1 VLLLLKPNRVM
12 KSGFLPAICLVA
24 SFMGIALTAPA
35 QIIATFEEFGLK
47 PGEHRNNAAPAKG
60 WQSAAIELP
69 NAYFPDFDY
78 WEGWALSADT
88 NTTTP
93 GFLNQYSVRFGKGA
107 NASTTYAVGYVYNP
121 AIIRNTGDALNRPM
135 TGFYVT
141 NTTYTYLSMRDG
153 DAFAKKFGGETGNDP
168 DFFKLTIKKFHQGVF
183 GPDSIT
189 VYLAD
194 YRFTDNAKDYI
205 LGEWQYV
212 DLSVLGRVDS
222 LQLSLSSSDNGAF
235 GMNTPAYMAIDNV
248 GNDILLSAS
257 ALKSNVMVVTTFPNP
272 VTDQLYLELQSPGSV
287 SVIDLQGRAYYHAA
301 LLAGNHRIDASSWP
315 SGIYLVTVEGRI
327 AAKIAVE

>member
-1 VLLLLKPNRVM
+1 M
-12 KSGFLPAICLVA
+12 KTGFLPTIRLIACLMIFSGMA
-24 SFMGIALTAPA
+24 SA
-35 QIIATFEEFGLK
+35 QIIATFEEYGLK
-47 PGEHRNNAAPAKG
+47 AGEHRNNAAPAKG
-60 WQSAAIELP
+60 WKSAAIELP
-69 NAYFPDFDY
+69 NTYVPDFDY

-93 GFLNQYSVRFGKGA
+93 GFLNQYSVRFGRGA

-121 AIIRNTGDALNRPM
+121 GIIRNTGDAINRPM

-168 DFFKLTIKKFHQGVF
+168 DFFKLTIRKYHQGAL
-183 GPDSIT
+183 GTDSIS
-189 VYLAD
+189 VFLAD
-194 YRFTDNAKDYI
+194 YRFADNGKDYI
-205 LGEWQYV
+205 LDEWQYV

-248 GNDILLSAS
+248 GNDILLSAA
-257 ALKSNVMVVTTFPNP
+257 ALKANDFSLTTFPNP
-272 VTDQLYLELQSPGSV
+272 VTDQLYIELQLPGEV
-287 SVIDLQGRAYYHAA
+287 KVMDMQGRTYFNHP
-301 LLAGNHRIDASSWP
+301 LQAGNHSIDASQWP
-315 SGIYLVTVEGRI
+315 SGIYLVSLEGRI